1 MVGAKENNGWGPGS
15 QGLGPAAGAEESKG
29 WGPGNHGCAPGHQ
42 MLGHTKPKVGVQE
55 LNSCCPGGQGPVSRK
70 SIVVVHDIN
79 GMVPRKTIA
88 VVQDANVVEDQ
99 ESNGWCP
106 GVQWRRSRKSMVG
119 AHETNS

>member
-1 MVGAKENNGWGPGS
+1 MVGVEEVKGWGPV
-15 QGLGPAAGAEESKG
+15 AGAEDSKG
-29 WGPGNHGCAPGHQ
+29 WGPGNHGWVPWAHQ
-42 MLGHTKPKVGVQE
+42 LLGPRKPQVGVQE
-55 LNSCCPGGQGPVSRK
+55 INSGCPGNQGPVSRK
-70 SIVVVHDIN
+70 SFVVVQEIN